1 MPKMRVQA
9 DMEHALTHLIVQVE
23 SLLIVQAEN

>member
-9 DMEHALTHLIVQVE
+9 DMEHALTLLIVQVE
-23 SLLIVQAEN
+23 ALLIVQAEN